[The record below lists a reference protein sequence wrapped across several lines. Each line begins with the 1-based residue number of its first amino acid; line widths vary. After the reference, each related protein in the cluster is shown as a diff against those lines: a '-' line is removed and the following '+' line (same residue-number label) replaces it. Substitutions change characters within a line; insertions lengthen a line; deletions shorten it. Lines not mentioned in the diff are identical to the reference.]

1 MLRGWE
7 PFEKAKPF
15 DKFVSWEAF
24 VEYVAANPGDKTHDH
39 HWRSQ
44 FNQCRICNVDYHY
57 ITHIEHSEDETAY
70 IFDKERISHLA
81 YIDSKERLA
90 GFFCGNC
97 KHKSAITGTWIE
109 GFQELAA
116 VR

>member
-70 IFDKERISHLA
+70 IFGKERISHLT

-90 GFFCGNC
+90 GTFPGNP
-97 KHKSAITGTWIE
+97 KLTRTFE
-109 GFQELAA
+109 
-116 VR
+116 